1 MNYSLLELFFS
12 ALEPNEQPSRLEPF
26 SNRAISIN
34 YVANKKVEVL
44 GEGGGDAVMVYFVK
58 PLSLL
63 FKWDLLIFLA
73 ETPKCLLL

>member
-12 ALEPNEQPSRLEPF
+12 VLEPNEQPSRLEPF

-44 GEGGGDAVMVYFVK
+44 GEGGGDAVTVYFVV
-58 PLSLL
+58 
-63 FKWDLLIFLA
+63 
-73 ETPKCLLL
+73 